1 MNTIPEASEARVASL
16 KNPSFERKVE
26 LYNQVVETINKA
38 VEEGKDSFSVT
49 EEQFHALHKE
59 ILEKGYKEYRS
70 TGSALV
76 NQILFNVSTISLVVS
91 GDKESPYKTYYFN

>member
-1 MNTIPEASEARVASL
+1 MNTIPKASEARVASL

-49 EEQFHALHKE
+49 EDQFHALHKE
-59 ILEKGYKEYRS
+59 ILEKGYKESRS
-70 TGSALV
+70 KAVVDVLV
-76 NQILFNVSTISLVVS
+76 GCISIGGIT
-91 GDKESPYKTYYFN
+91 GDKQAPYKTYYFN